1 MTLQEVHN
9 DLVRTLRGEL
19 IVAQTNFDTI
29 ASELA
34 AAQANFDRFEVR
46 LVTLEESFK
55 THKAQQDKGEQAFKC
70 GFDSGCL
77 YSKEF
82 GSKGYLSYRD
92 AKYEQFKKEN
102 EL

>member
-1 MTLQEVHN
+1 MTFQEAHN

-19 IVAQTNFDTI
+19 VVAQTNFDTI
-29 ASELA
+29 ASELVA
-34 AAQANFDRFEVR
+34 VQANFDRFEVR
-46 LVTLEESFK
+46 LVTLEEAYK
-55 THKAQQDKGEQAFKC
+55 THKVQQGKEEQAFKC

-92 AKYEQFKKEN
+92 AKYEKFKEEN
-102 EL
+102 KA